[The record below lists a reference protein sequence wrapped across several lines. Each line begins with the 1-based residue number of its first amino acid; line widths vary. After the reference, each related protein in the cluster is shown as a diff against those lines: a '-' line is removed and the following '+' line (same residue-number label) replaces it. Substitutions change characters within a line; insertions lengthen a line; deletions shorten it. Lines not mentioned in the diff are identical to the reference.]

1 MRWIPLFLLG
11 YLLVLIQTSLGHV
24 LSIQAPHLGVLSVD
38 LLAILAVYV
47 TLHARS
53 ALDAA
58 LAAWT
63 LGLAL
68 DFTSSGGV
76 SASTVIGPMAL
87 GYVLAGGLL
96 YRIRE
101 AFFRERALTQA
112 TLTLFFC
119 LLAHGFWVTA
129 QALLAEEMTWPA
141 YGRILAQ
148 AGALAFYTAA
158 ITPLVHY
165 LLSLIE
171 RWFIATPAV
180 RGQGRR

>member
-24 LSIQAPHLGVLSVD
+24 LSIQAPPLGVLSVD

-101 AFFRERALTQA
+101 AST
-112 TLTLFFC
+112 
-119 LLAHGFWVTA
+119 
-129 QALLAEEMTWPA
+129 
-141 YGRILAQ
+141 
-148 AGALAFYTAA
+148 
-158 ITPLVHY
+158 
-165 LLSLIE
+165 
-171 RWFIATPAV
+171 
-180 RGQGRR
+180 